1 MIHGQNTYELFFD
14 NCLVDEKQ
22 LLGQP
27 GQAWSSGTDYLF
39 SGRIQIAAR
48 ALGIADRC
56 LEMAKEYA
64 KIRHTF
70 GKPLSSRQAIQWM
83 IADSALDLHNC
94 RLLVYDTALRAQEG
108 EKVYTETAMAKL
120 SATEMVAKVV
130 DRAMQIH
137 GAAGLSD
144 ETILERC
151 YRDIRPMRIYEGTSE
166 ALRSMI
172 ARDLLK

>member
-1 MIHGQNTYELFFD
+1 
-14 NCLVDEKQ
+14 
-22 LLGQP
+22 
-27 GQAWSSGTDYLF
+27 
-39 SGRIQIAAR
+39 
-48 ALGIADRC
+48 
-56 LEMAKEYA
+56 MAKEYA

-83 IADSALDLHNC
+83 IADSALELHSC

-144 ETILERC
+144 ESILERC
-151 YRDIRPMRIYEGTSE
+151 YRDVRPMRIYEGTSE